1 MIIRYI
7 ELSGFKGIDQTKRIR
22 LENLSHPSSAR
33 LSQPDKLFLYKAI
46 YGILFGFNEWQ
57 KEYFRGDP
65 KKNRTFTGF
74 IRAEIDDKEVLIDR
88 DFETDFIAFVLVQNK
103 RFKTIYQGKDH
114 LLNGSHRVY
123 LNSIKAFIPR
133 FFDHLNELLSG
144 NTLEDELIDESIEI
158 LKAVPDDPDLFNEE
172 ATGARTPNLRLYIP
186 EHKRTIVGESV
197 VLRYPHLFFEVFSK
211 ANKPIFLW
219 EVKPDMSPG
228 PCILANKAA
237 CEMTGYSMEEL
248 KSLTFTDLKSPAS
261 KHKMQELLKELIA
274 KGQLNIELENV
285 TKDGRV
291 IPVNVDAHTFFIE
304 GQRVI
309 LSIVEDISQRKQMEE
324 KLKNSHE
331 KYKAL
336 FENARNAVLLL
347 DKTKILDCNPAME
360 TFIGLPKD
368 EIIGKNLEDF
378 CVEIISETTEVNA
391 KLKNFIQIVLTG
403 GRKCFQS
410 KFKHGNDKTI
420 IGDVCLTP
428 LRLQEKYYVQAIIH
442 DLTEFYK
449 VKEELKN
456 RNIQFENFFNNTLV
470 GIWRVA
476 FPEPIP
482 IDLPAETIAEKIL
495 REGKF
500 TECNHAFLEMYQIED
515 SNEIIGHT
523 PEELSTDFS
532 QSINRITEFV
542 KNDFKADLVE
552 NVEKSPN
559 GQLRFFNNSFVGHV
573 QDGKLHWVWGLQID
587 VSEKKKL
594 EEQFLQAQKMEA
606 IGMLAGGIAHDFNNI
621 LTVINGYSDMLIRKM
636 DPDNPLLKYI
646 THIRRAGERA
656 SHLTSQLLSF
666 SRKQVF
672 QTKSIN
678 LNKIISNMISM
689 IQRIIGE
696 HIEIITRLS
705 TNIDL
710 IKFDESKIE
719 QIIMNM
725 IVNAKDAMPTGGKLF
740 IETRN
745 VYLDD
750 EYCERHPEA
759 KPGEYVLLSITDTG
773 HGMTDEVLEHI
784 FEPFFTTKEKG
795 SGTGLG
801 LATVYGIIKQAN
813 GHISVRSQEGQGTT
827 FFLYFPRSAETEA
840 EVVTT
845 DEGTIL
851 LNELKGNE
859 TILVVEDDETVRQV
873 VVETLSNHGY
883 HVIEATNG
891 NEALEIYALH
901 ADKIDLIISDVVM
914 PQMDGKKFRKKILET
929 NPECKFI
936 FMSGY
941 TDTSVMGF
949 DELDS
954 VEYLQKPFKLTELLR
969 KLRIIFNKSAQPVR

>member
-1 MIIRYI
+1 MIINYI
-7 ELSGFKGIDQTKRIR
+7 ELSGFKGIDQTRRIP
-22 LENLSHPSSAR
+22 LENLAQSDRS
-33 LSQPDKLFLYKAI
+33 DKLFLYKAI
-46 YGILFGFNEWQ
+46 HGILFGFNEWQ
-57 KEYFRGDP
+57 KEFFRGDP

-74 IRAEIDDKEVLIDR
+74 IHAESDEKEILIDR
-88 DFETDFIAFVLVQNK
+88 DFETNFVAFVVVDNN
-103 RFKTIYQGKDH
+103 RFNTIYQGKDF

-123 LNSIKAFIPR
+123 LNSIRSFISQ
-133 FFDHLNELLSG
+133 FYDYLNEIFSASA
-144 NTLEDELIDESIEI
+144 TLPEAMDESLEI
-158 LKAVPDDPDLFNEE
+158 LKAVPDETDIIIHKETHAHPS
-172 ATGARTPNLRLYIP
+172 NLRLYIP
-186 EHKRTIVGESV
+186 EHKQPFPGESV
-197 VLRYPHLFFEVFSK
+197 VQHYPHLFFEVFNK

-219 EVKPDMSPG
+219 DVKSDMTPG
-228 PCILANKAA
+228 NCILANKAA
-237 CEMTGYSMEEL
+237 CEMMGYSMEEL
-248 KSLTFTDLKSPAS
+248 KSLTFSDLKSPTF
-261 KHKMQELLKELIA
+261 KPKMQDLLKELIA
-274 KGQLNIELENV
+274 KGQLNLEMENV
-285 TKDGRV
+285 TKDGLI

-304 GQRVI
+304 EHRVI
-309 LSIVEDISQRKQMEE
+309 LSIVEDISQRKLMEE
-324 KLKNSHE
+324 KLRNSHE

-347 DKTKILDCNPAME
+347 DKTKILDCNQAME

-368 EIIGKNLEDF
+368 EIIGKSLENF
-378 CVEIISETTEVNA
+378 CVEILSETADVDA

-403 GRKCFQS
+403 GRKCFRC
-410 KFKHGNDKTI
+410 KFKNESNNPT

-428 LRLQEKYYVQAIIH
+428 LRLKDKYYVQAIIH
-442 DLTEFYK
+442 NLTEFYEI
-449 VKEELKN
+449 KEELKN

-470 GIWRVA
+470 GIWRVV
-476 FPEPIP
+476 FSKPIP
-482 IDLPAETIAEKIL
+482 INLPAETIAEKIL
-495 REGKF
+495 YEGEF
-500 TECNHAFLEMYQIED
+500 TECNRAFLEMYQIED
-515 SNEIIGHT
+515 PNEIIGHT
-523 PEELSTDFS
+523 PKELSTDLS
-532 QSINRITEFV
+532 QSIKRITEFV
-542 KNDFKADLVE
+542 KNDFKADLME

-559 GQLRFFNNSFVGHV
+559 GQIRFFNNSFVGHV
-573 QDGKLHWVWGLQID
+573 QDGKLHWIWGLQID

-621 LTVINGYSDMLIRKM
+621 LTVINGYSDMLLRKM
-636 DPDNPLLKYI
+636 EPDNPLIKYI

-656 SHLTSQLLSF
+656 SHLTKQLLSF

-678 LNKIISNMISM
+678 LNAIISNMISM

-705 TNIDL
+705 TNLSL

-725 IVNAKDAMPTGGKLF
+725 VVNAKDAMPVGGKLF

-745 VYLDD
+745 VYLDE
-750 EYCERHPEA
+750 EYSERHLEA
-759 KPGEYVLLSITDTG
+759 KPGEYVLLSIMDTG
-773 HGMTDEVLEHI
+773 HGMTDEMLDHI

-827 FFLYFPRSAETEA
+827 FFLYFPKSAEPQSDLLPTEDN
-840 EVVTT
+840 TF
-845 DEGTIL
+845 L
-851 LNELKGNE
+851 LNELKGQE

-873 VVETLSNHGY
+873 VVETLTNHGY
-883 HVIEATNG
+883 HVIEAING
-891 NEALEIYALH
+891 IEALELYGLH

-929 NPECKFI
+929 DPNCKFI

-941 TDTSVMGF
+941 TDTSIMGF

-954 VEYLQKPFKLTELLR
+954 VDFLQKPFKLTELLR
-969 KLRIIFNKSAQPVR
+969 KLRLIFNTTPQPVH